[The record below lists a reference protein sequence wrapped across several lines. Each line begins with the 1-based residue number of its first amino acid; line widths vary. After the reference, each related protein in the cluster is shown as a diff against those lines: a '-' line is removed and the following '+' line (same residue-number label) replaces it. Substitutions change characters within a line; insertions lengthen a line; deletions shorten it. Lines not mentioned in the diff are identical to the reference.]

1 MPVPGRLIQ
10 SLMRSVRRLRIAM
23 IALAIGLTAGSG
35 STLAAQDS
43 PAGHDQ
49 SVIAQGIVSLPD
61 GDVSWR
67 VVHATA
73 DPASYGQS
81 IERATGFV
89 VADQGSFLVTDQES
103 GVTARL
109 DGRSPAEGS
118 AE

>member
-1 MPVPGRLIQ
+1 MPVSGRSIQLLAHSAGRLP
-10 SLMRSVRRLRIAM
+10 IAM
-23 IALAIGLTAGSG
+23 LAFAVGLMAGSG
-35 STLAAQDS
+35 STLAAQTS

-89 VADQGSFLVTDQES
+89 VGDQGSFLVTDQES
-103 GVTARL
+103 
-109 DGRSPAEGS
+109 
-118 AE
+118 